1 MDHNN
6 LPPAIAPSAKPDESP
21 GDPSAPSGTRGYQSW
36 VDEKKTGV
44 WQGSCVDG
52 VPVMPPPHSDPTHFE
67 LLQQRSCTF
76 EHIEDGIIVTSLDG
90 VILDWNKGAERL
102 FGWSREEMLGKTPAV
117 LHRPCDAEQLTGP
130 INATAAK
137 EGRWK
142 GEISFVRKDGSWG
155 ICETTTAPMRDA
167 QGRIFATLGIS
178 HDVTAQKAV
187 EGKLVEEKQVLRT
200 LIDALEDVIF
210 FKDLEGRFIMVN
222 AAHRKIWSKSQR
234 GPIGLTDFDVEGL
247 QANAARYAQDDQ
259 TVIKTGKPITNRE
272 EPFTRDDGSSGWFL
286 TSKYPL
292 HDSAGRVIG
301 VVGTARD
308 ITEWRLTGRALA
320 DEREKFK
327 TIVDALP
334 DALFLKD
341 REGRITLENKAM
353 AKLFGPE
360 SGRVLKT
367 PFEEPIPREHAERY
381 AADDRSVIETGQ
393 PVINREEPFLSP
405 SGTTGYLLT
414 STYPIRDSGGEIV
427 GVVGVSREITEIR
440 KAAAERRAFER
451 KLQETQK
458 LESLGVL
465 AGGIAHDFNN
475 LLTGVLGNASL
486 ASMELP
492 QESPVQELLKQIE
505 IASVRAADLCKQML
519 AYSGKGRFVMQRLDL
534 NAALNET
541 TKLLQVFLNKNAVL
555 KMQLAPALPAVVAD
569 PTQMRQVIMNL
580 VINAAE
586 AIGERSGYLTLT
598 TGVVRADSRYLAETH
613 LSPDLTEGDYVY
625 LEVGDT
631 GSGMTP
637 EVAAKIFDPFFSTK
651 FTGRG
656 LGLAA
661 VLGIVRGH
669 RGALKVYTE
678 PGVGT
683 TFKVLLP
690 CADGPV
696 DDPGMERP
704 ASAQWKGRGLVLI
717 IDDDETTRA
726 TTARMLESM
735 GFEVRLA
742 ADGQVGVEAFR
753 LTPEEFQVVLLDLTM
768 PRMDGADAFTEI
780 RRIRPDCRVLLM
792 SGFNEADAVARFAGK
807 GLAGFVQKPFRLPD
821 LREKVQQI
829 LGTQG

>member
-1 MDHNN
+1 MH
-6 LPPAIAPSAKPDESP
+6 PHTS
-21 GDPSAPSGTRGYQSW
+21 DPTTLPSGIFNPPEDALALSGEAGAPGAGA
-36 VDEKKTGV
+36 DEKKPV
-44 WQGSCVDG
+44 IWQDSCIG
-52 VPVMPPPHSDPTHFE
+52 GESAMSPSEHNAHHLE
-67 LLQQRSCTF
+67 LLKQRSMAF
-76 EHIEDGIIVTSLDG
+76 EHIEDGIIVTSLEG
-90 VILDWNKGAERL
+90 VILDWNMGAQRL
-102 FGWSREEMLGKTPAV
+102 FGYSREEMLGKTPAV
-117 LHRPCDAEQLTGP
+117 LHRPCDAEQLTDS
-130 INATAAK
+130 INATAS
-137 EGRWK
+137 EHGRWK
-142 GEISFVRKDGSWG
+142 GDIHFVRKDGTSG
-155 ICETTTAPMRDA
+155 ICETTTVPMRDE
-167 QGRIFATLGIS
+167 QGRIFATLGIN

-210 FKDLEGRFIMVN
+210 FKDLEGRFILVN
-222 AAHRKIWSKSQR
+222 AAHRRFWGPSLKS
-234 GPIGLTDFDVEGL
+234 PIGLTDFDFDGL
-247 QANAARYAQDDQ
+247 RANAERYAQDDQ
-259 TVIKTGKPITNRE
+259 TVIRTGKPITNRE
-272 EPFTRDDGSSGWFL
+272 EPFTQADGTSGWFL

-292 HDSAGRVIG
+292 HDSNGQIIG

-320 DEREKFK
+320 DEREKSK

-367 PFEEPIPREHAERY
+367 AFEEPIPREYAERY

-393 PVINREEPFLSP
+393 PIVNREEPFLTVA
-405 SGTTGYLLT
+405 GTTGYLLT
-414 STYPIRDSGGEIV
+414 SKYPIRDSSGEIV
-427 GVVGVSREITEIR
+427 GVVGVSRDITDAR

-492 QESPVQELLKQIE
+492 TESPVQELLKQIE

-541 TKLLQVFLNKNAVL
+541 TKLLQVFVNKNAVL

-598 TGVVRADSRYLAETH
+598 TGVVRADARYLAETH

-625 LEVGDT
+625 IEVGDT

-637 EVAAKIFDPFFSTK
+637 EVAAKIFDPFFTTK

-704 ASAQWKGRGLVLI
+704 ASAQWRGRGLVLI

-829 LGTQG
+829 LGAAS